1 MRIIGCILY
10 EHNLWF
16 VLMAALM
23 CIAGS
28 MVSATLFRKT
38 ITDKGEAWIHWC
50 FLSAVTAGAATWAT
64 HFIAMLGYQTSA
76 PVTLDGVLTVISAL
90 MAAGGIG
97 IGLVLASST
106 SPRIASLAGGSTIGL
121 AIGAMHYTGMF
132 AYRVD
137 GIVHW
142 DWRYVMGSF
151 AIAMG
156 CSIAAIHL
164 LRKNDTPYRTWQA
177 GG

>member
-142 DWRYVMGSF
+142 DWRYVMGSL

-164 LRKNDTPYRTWQA
+164 LRKNDTPYRTW
-177 GG
+177 